1 MLSSH
6 RFLRRI
12 LGSTVAFALCATTVG
27 CGAAGKS
34 GAAKSDATGK
44 TLSAALCDLSA
55 GELSAADID
64 APCVQVKTSH
74 TSYKAVYSAEW
85 GANARGHAF
94 HSLAVSL
101 TNYTGATAS
110 RLLEG
115 WRRNLLPEGRPFN
128 INGIGSVLAETIS
141 GIAGPPAK
149 PGGIPP
155 FVTHKRGEAR
165 FVVGNYLG
173 KVVLWNDNPSASDK
187 DLEQTLIPI
196 ARTVAAEL

>member
-6 RFLRRI
+6 RCLCRM
-12 LGSTVAFALCATTVG
+12 LVTFALCATMAG

-34 GAAKSDATGK
+34 GANGK
-44 TLSAALCDLSA
+44 TFSGELCHLLSA
-55 GELSAADID
+55 GELSAAHID

-74 TSYKAVYSAEW
+74 TSYKAIYSADW

-94 HSLAVSL
+94 HSLMVSL
-101 TNYTGATAS
+101 TKYTGATAS

-128 INGIGSVLAETIS
+128 INGGIGSVLGETFVTIT
-141 GIAGPPAK
+141 GPPAK

-155 FVTHKRGEAR
+155 FVKHKRGEAR

-173 KVVLWNDNPSASDK
+173 KIVLYDDNPSASDK

-196 ARTVAAEL
+196 AKTVAAEL